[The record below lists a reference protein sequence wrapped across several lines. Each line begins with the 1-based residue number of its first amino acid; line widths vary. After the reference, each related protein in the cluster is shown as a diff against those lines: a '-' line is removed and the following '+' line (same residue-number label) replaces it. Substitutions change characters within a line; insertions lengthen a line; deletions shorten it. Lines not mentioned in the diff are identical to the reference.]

1 VLPVSRPTFDVKQ
14 QGAAMQREEYLEPMV
29 VAAIE
34 AKRGLPRPVRPASQE
49 KSMEKRY
56 LEGVRNDIED
66 IAAVR
71 PSDAV
76 LSQVKAEFPAASE
89 EDIQD
94 AIAAANTLHQ
104 LGLFVESEYGDGEG
118 AVAELERQMPGFSQ
132 KLYKNIIS
140 YFGYI
145 NH

>member
-1 VLPVSRPTFDVKQ
+1 
-14 QGAAMQREEYLEPMV
+14 MQREEYLEPMV

-34 AKRGLPRPVRPASQE
+34 AKRNQPRPVRPKSQE
-49 KSMEKRY
+49 TSMKKRY
-56 LEGVRNDIED
+56 FEGVRNDIED

-76 LSQVKAEFPAASE
+76 LSQVKLAFPAASE

-94 AIAAANTLHQ
+94 AIAAANAIHQ
-104 LGLFVESEYGDGEG
+104 LGLFVESQYGDGEG
-118 AVAELERQMPGFSQ
+118 AVMELERQMPGFSQ

-140 YFGYI
+140 YFGYV
-145 NH
+145 NR